1 MPSGQSKK
9 LKLSLFIVLGIILL
23 FWSETVKASEGDISV
38 SLKIEQ
44 EFNIENAEE
53 VQVNEQC
60 EYELTSENMDAPMP
74 EGSTDGSLHIIL
86 DNTTREKDIT
96 FTYAECGTYVY
107 YIRQITAEK
116 AGYEYDQ
123 EKYTLTVNITGTKET
138 GLIPQVVLTK
148 ATGEKCSDILFSNI
162 YKNESVESSTEVTTE
177 EIIETT
183 EEKKDTVDYSD
194 ENLDA
199 TEDTSE
205 NTEKENGQNVRTSQ
219 NLKTAQNAKTGDKT
233 PVEALLYIM
242 TGSILVI
249 VLILLKRHR
258 KHNIQ

>member
-9 LKLSLFIVLGIILL
+9 LKLSLLIVLGIILL
-23 FWSETVKASEGDISV
+23 FWSETVKASDGEISM
-38 SLKIEQ
+38 SLKIGQ
-44 EFNIENAEE
+44 KFNIESTEG

-60 EYELTSENMDAPMP
+60 EYELTSENMSAPMP
-74 EGSTDGSLHIIL
+74 EESTDGSLHIIL
-86 DNTTREKDIT
+86 DNATREKDIT
-96 FTYAECGTYVY
+96 FTYAESGTYVY
-107 YIRQITAEK
+107 YIRQITEEK

-123 EKYTLTVNITGTKET
+123 EEYTLTVNITGTKET
-138 GLIPQVVLTK
+138 GLIPQVILTK
-148 ATGEKCSDILFSNI
+148 ANGEKCSDILFSNI

-177 EIIETT
+177 EIT
-183 EEKKDTVDYSD
+183 EETKNTVDSSD

-205 NTEKENGQNVRTSQ
+205 NTERENDQNVRTSQ
-219 NLKTAQNAKTGDKT
+219 NLRTAQNAKTGDKT

-249 VLILLKRHR
+249 VLILLRRYR

>member
-9 LKLSLFIVLGIILL
+9 IKLSLFIALGIILL

-107 YIRQITAEK
+107 DIRQTTAEK

-162 YKNESVESSTEVTTE
+162 YR
-177 EIIETT
+177 
-183 EEKKDTVDYSD
+183 D
-194 ENLDA
+194 ENTDA
-199 TEDTSE
+199 AEDTSG
-205 NTEKENGQNVRTSQ
+205 NTERENNQNERTSQ
-219 NLKTAQNAKTGDKT
+219 NLRTVQNAKTGDKT
-233 PVEALLYIM
+233 PVEALLYVM
-242 TGSILVI
+242 AGSVLVI